1 MLSILGFIYL
11 ILGTQAYGK
20 WFKDREY
27 RNLFLLDTVLT
38 VIFAPLSFI
47 YIFRLNVAWGIP
59 DMSLI
64 VFDSTV

>member
-1 MLSILGFIYL
+1 MLSILGFVYL

-20 WFKDREY
+20 WFKDSEY
-27 RNLFLLDTVLT
+27 RNLFLLDAVLS
-38 VIFAPLSFI
+38 VLFAPLSFI
-47 YIFRLNVAWGIP
+47 YVLRLNTAWGIP